1 MKTMSDRRSVLA
13 LAWAAPTL
21 TVTTTAP
28 AFATST
34 LGPSRLR
41 FTNITATVGKE
52 RMVVYANTRVQ
63 VVDGPNPV
71 QDVTLTVTVGRHPP
85 HVYRWPSIA
94 GWGSTEQVRVEQPG
108 EWSKPIP
115 VTFTAT
121 AEGMEPITATA
132 TVNPPGWW
140 FE

>member
-1 MKTMSDRRSVLA
+1 MSDRRSVLT

-63 VVDGPNPV
+63 VVDGPDPV
-71 QDVTLTVTVGRHPP
+71 QNVTLTVTVGRHP

-94 GWGSTEQVRVEQPG
+94 GWEGTEQVRVEQQG

-132 TVNPPGWW
+132 TVDPPAWW